1 MDGEGPW
8 RWWSLNFIL
17 KLDFGCYSWLARMLS
32 WGRGEEESTFYCFT
46 FAFPR
51 TIVLGFKEN
60 SFPSFEHISNV
71 LFGLSHILPAA
82 TEC

>member
-46 FAFPR
+46 FAFSDLVGETWR
-51 TIVLGFKEN
+51 EITSVMNTTKI
-60 SFPSFEHISNV
+60 
-71 LFGLSHILPAA
+71 FGVCSQM
-82 TEC
+82 